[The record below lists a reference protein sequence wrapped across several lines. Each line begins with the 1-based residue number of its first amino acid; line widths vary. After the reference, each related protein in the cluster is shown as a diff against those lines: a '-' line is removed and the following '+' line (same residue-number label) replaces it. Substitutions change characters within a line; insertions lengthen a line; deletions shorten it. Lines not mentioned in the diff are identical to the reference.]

1 VCATRRA
8 RRDPRFALGDELG
21 NIDVVKT
28 IEPLAGAP
36 ARVARALLEAG
47 PSTAP
52 ALAAQLGL
60 TGTAVRRHLDFLVS
74 IGNVTVSERAPFGP
88 AAGRGLS
95 RGRGRPAKIYSLNG
109 TGRDSFEASYDDLA
123 VGALRFL
130 RETGGDAAVNAFAAN
145 RVTELERRYSAVMSA
160 TDIETRIAQLA
171 DSLSDD
177 GYAASIVE
185 TPVGAT
191 VQICQHHCPVGH
203 VASEFPELCDA
214 EADAFS
220 RLLGVHVTRLAT
232 IAAGDGICTT
242 LVPTFKRDE
251 VTPKNTATAME
262 VSV

>member
-1 VCATRRA
+1 M
-8 RRDPRFALGDELG
+8 
-21 NIDVVKT
+21 KT
-28 IEPLAGAP
+28 NEPLSGAP

-52 ALAAQLGL
+52 ALAAALGL

-74 IGNVTVSERAPFGP
+74 TGQVTVSERAPFGP
-88 AAGRGLS
+88 AAGREFS

-109 TGRDSFEASYDDLA
+109 AGRDSFEAAYDDLA

-130 RETGGDAAVNAFAAN
+130 RDTGGAEAVQAFASH
-145 RVTELERRYSAVMSA
+145 RVNELERRYASVMSA
-160 TDIETRIAQLA
+160 SDVETRIVELA
-171 DSLSDD
+171 ESLSAD
-177 GYAASIVE
+177 GFAASLVD

-191 VQICQHHCPVGH
+191 VQMCQHHCPVGH
-203 VASEFPELCDA
+203 VAAEFPELCDA

-242 LVPTFKRDE
+242 LVPTHKRDE
-251 VTPKNTATAME
+251 TSPSNSNAVTTME
-262 VSV
+262 VSA

>member
-1 VCATRRA
+1 M
-8 RRDPRFALGDELG
+8 
-21 NIDVVKT
+21 KT
-28 IEPLAGAP
+28 AEPLSGAV

-60 TGTAVRRHLDFLVS
+60 TGTAVRRHLDHLVAT
-74 IGNVTVSERAPFGP
+74 GNVTVSERAPFGP
-88 AAGRGLS
+88 AAGRGQS
-95 RGRGRPAKIYSLNG
+95 RGRGRPAKIYALNG

-130 RETGGDAAVNAFAAN
+130 RDTGGDEAVTAFARH
-145 RVTELERRYSAVMSA
+145 RVTELERRYATVMNA
-160 TDIETRIAQLA
+160 PDVETRIAELA
-171 DSLSDD
+171 TSLSAD
-177 GYAASIVE
+177 GFAASVAD
-185 TPVGAT
+185 TPVGAA
-191 VQICQHHCPVGH
+191 VQMCQHHCPVGH

-242 LVPTFKRDE
+242 LIPTYKRDD
-251 VTPKNTATAME
+251 VSPRSTATTME
-262 VSV
+262 VSA